1 MFGGLGFA
9 WTQRRGFIRSFSVCL
24 GQLSRRERVE
34 VDLAPALLCPGHLPP
49 QATLAGGFLH
59 SHVGW
64 EWVGDGCAGA
74 LEERTGTLA
83 VLPLGAGEEDV
94 QAENA
99 IGATRQ
105 SLDRVAGR
113 GTHSTP
119 GLPQAQT
126 SF

>member
-1 MFGGLGFA
+1 M
-9 WTQRRGFIRSFSVCL
+9 
-24 GQLSRRERVE
+24 
-34 VDLAPALLCPGHLPP
+34 
-49 QATLAGGFLH
+49 
-59 SHVGW
+59 
-64 EWVGDGCAGA
+64 GDGCAGA

-113 GTHSTP
+113 GRHSTQ
-119 GLPQAQT
+119 GVPQAQT